1 MHTIIPAMVMR
12 DNRPVFCYGVMGG
25 EMQPQ
30 GHVQVFLNMFV
41 FGMNA
46 QEAGEAARSREMDG
60 FIAIES
66 GISDAVSEQLRARGH
81 SVERRVGEFGGYQG
95 IYFDAE
101 QGVYHGA
108 SDNRKDGCA
117 LGY

>member
-1 MHTIIPAMVMR
+1 MVMR
-12 DNRPVFCYGVMGG
+12 ENQPVFCYGVMGG

-46 QEAGEAARSREMDG
+46 QEAGEAARAREVDG
-60 FIAIES
+60 TVFIES
-66 GISDAVSEQLRARGH
+66 GISDAVIEGLRNKGH
-81 SVERRVGEFGGYQG
+81 VVERGGGQFGGYQG
-95 IYFDAE
+95 IYYDAE
-101 QGVYHGA
+101 QGVYQGG